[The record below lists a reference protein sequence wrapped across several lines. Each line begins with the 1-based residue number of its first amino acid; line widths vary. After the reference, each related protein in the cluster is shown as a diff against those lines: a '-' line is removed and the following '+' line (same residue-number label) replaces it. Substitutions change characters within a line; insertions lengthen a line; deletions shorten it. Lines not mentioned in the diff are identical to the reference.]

1 MNTKLHF
8 LTFCCLIAFASM
20 AKADQE
26 QNNQQ
31 DRITDVDQERIGE
44 LEDTLTDDPN
54 DEEKVEAL
62 VDLDVKGIHDKEAKK
77 NVDLYLNQIAD
88 EYADGSER
96 HQYLV
101 QTTVDK
107 ALRALGYYNSKYQFV
122 QLPNRV
128 KSLYWC

>member
-77 NVDLYLNQIAD
+77 MSI
-88 EYADGSER
+88 
-96 HQYLV
+96 
-101 QTTVDK
+101 
-107 ALRALGYYNSKYQFV
+107 
-122 QLPNRV
+122 
-128 KSLYWC
+128 CI